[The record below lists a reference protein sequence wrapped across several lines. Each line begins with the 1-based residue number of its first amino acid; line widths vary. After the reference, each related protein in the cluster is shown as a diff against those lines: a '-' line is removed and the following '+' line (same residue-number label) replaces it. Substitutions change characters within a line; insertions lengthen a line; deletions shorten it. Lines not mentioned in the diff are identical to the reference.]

1 MNNDYAHISDA
12 KFVCSGKIK
21 ALEEENR
28 GDHGEET
35 SQIAIGRRH
44 QK

>member
-1 MNNDYAHISDA
+1 MNNDYAHTNGA

-28 GDHGEET
+28 GDHGEDA
-35 SQIAIGRRH
+35 S
-44 QK
+44 